1 MLHQTLPPE
10 PTLSQPLVRVW
21 GVETGKGQAQS
32 SPWKGQWAGSGV
44 GWCQEVQAVHT
55 EQGLPLGSFWKE
67 TGGQLGGSRAHSQ
80 GAGRGRQQQLP
91 QSREPENNGAPCSG
105 PYPRVGTPKSHLL
118 VTNNCFSVGHSERG
132 GATTQAA
139 G

>member
-1 MLHQTLPPE
+1 M
-10 PTLSQPLVRVW
+10 
-21 GVETGKGQAQS
+21 
-32 SPWKGQWAGSGV
+32 
-44 GWCQEVQAVHT
+44 HT

-67 TGGQLGGSRAHSQ
+67 AGGAAGGRLGGSWAHSQ
-80 GAGRGRQQQLP
+80 GAGQGRQQQIP

-105 PYPRVGTPKSHLL
+105 PYPRVGTPKRHLL
-118 VTNNCFSVGHSERG
+118 VTNNRFSVGHSEQG